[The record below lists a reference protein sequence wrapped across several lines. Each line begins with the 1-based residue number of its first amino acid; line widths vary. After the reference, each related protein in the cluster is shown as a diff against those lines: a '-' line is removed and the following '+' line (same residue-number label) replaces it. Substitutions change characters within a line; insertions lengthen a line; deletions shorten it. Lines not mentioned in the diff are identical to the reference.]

1 MRQMNL
7 MVIYVLFCICFQN
20 YNDYTY
26 ESNAY
31 YLLRQIVMLEYTS
44 VFNTLV
50 RPNISAIFYRPSLK
64 HILDFLQYDFF
75 LKNLLNKLYCM
86 ASSSIIRFSSNIRLQ
101 SWCDNSSNCNF
112 YQSIE
117 LLNLLKKYRS
127 SFCYRKKWASSIVF
141 FS

>member
-1 MRQMNL
+1 MRQMKL

-31 YLLRQIVMLEYTS
+31 YLLRQILSMLEYN

-50 RPNISAIFYRPSLK
+50 KPNISAIFYRPSLK
-64 HILDFLQYDFF
+64 HILDFLVWFF

-101 SWCDNSSNCNF
+101 FWCDNSSNCNF
-112 YQSIE
+112 YQSIH
-117 LLNLLKKYRS
+117 LLNLLKNIGLRFVIEKNELLY
-127 SFCYRKKWASSIVF
+127 
-141 FS
+141 

>member
-1 MRQMNL
+1 MKL
-7 MVIYVLFCICFQN
+7 MVIYVFFCICFQN

-26 ESNAY
+26 ESSAY
-31 YLLRQIVMLEYTS
+31 YRLHQIVMLEYTS

-50 RPNISAIFYRPSLK
+50 KPNISAIFYRPSLK
-64 HILDFLQYDFF
+64 HILDFLVWFF

-101 SWCDNSSNCNF
+101 FWCDNSSNCNF

-117 LLNLLKKYRS
+117 LLNLLKNIGLR
-127 SFCYRKKWASSIVF
+127 IVIGKNELLL
-141 FS
+141 

>member
-1 MRQMNL
+1 MRQMKL
-7 MVIYVLFCICFQN
+7 MVIYVFFVYVFRIIMTIPMNLVRTTVC
-20 YNDYTY
+20 
-26 ESNAY
+26 AK
-31 YLLRQIVMLEYTS
+31 IVMLEYTS

-50 RPNISAIFYRPSLK
+50 KPNISAIFYRPSLK
-64 HILDFLQYDFF
+64 HILDFLVWFF

-101 SWCDNSSNCNF
+101 FWCDNSSNCNF

-117 LLNLLKKYRS
+117 LLNLLKNIGLR
-127 SFCYRKKWASSIVF
+127 IVIGKNELLLWFF

>member
-1 MRQMNL
+1 MRQMKL
-7 MVIYVLFCICFQN
+7 MVIYVFFCICFQN

-26 ESNAY
+26 ESSAY
-31 YLLRQIVMLEYTS
+31 YRLRQIVMLEYTS

-50 RPNISAIFYRPSLK
+50 KPNISAIFYRPSLK
-64 HILDFLQYDFF
+64 HILDFLVWFF

-101 SWCDNSSNCNF
+101 FWCDNSSNCNF

-117 LLNLLKKYRS
+117 LLNLLKNIGLR
-127 SFCYRKKWASSIVF
+127 IVIGKNELLL
-141 FS
+141 